1 MYIIYIYNIYIYIYI
16 IYIFQSKEI
25 KKKKILRTIFCC
37 LFKESSA
44 SAIYGMEMLIIN
56 AECAI

>member
-1 MYIIYIYNIYIYIYI
+1 MYIIYIIYIYIYNI
-16 IYIFQSKEI
+16 HISIQRN